1 MLPATQTHFTMI
13 KPSPAP
19 DLRLLG
25 EEDCRRALLTQ
36 IGGRL
41 PCRKFMHQTVITPH
55 AHNIVSTVHLSTD
68 VTKINLE
75 CIAQCMP
82 NSVYD
87 KKRFAA
93 ITLRISNPKITA
105 LLFSSGKLVV
115 TGSLSRQMAKR
126 AVHNIVRMLRETRL
140 FRFVRHNLH
149 TIQNIVCNVRLPKTV
164 QIDLNALYQGHNTLC
179 TYQPSIFPGLILRP
193 RDSPVVLLIFKSSRI
208 VVTGA
213 HTYHDV
219 CHGFELTLEVL
230 APYLG
235 PNFTVHIDTVEPPR
249 ADAIQDT
256 HSPSI
261 TMTDAGTNAPQK
273 NLSSTNPPKHEQQ
286 PIQ

>member
-1 MLPATQTHFTMI
+1 MQSTDEYFTTV
-13 KPSPAP
+13 KPQPRP
-19 DLRLLG
+19 DLLSMSAD
-25 EEDCRRALLTQ
+25 DCRHALLTQ

-41 PCRKFMHQTVITPH
+41 PCRKFMRKNVITPH

-68 VTKINLE
+68 ATKINLE

-93 ITLRISNPKITA
+93 ITLRINKPKITA

-126 AVHNIVRMLRETRL
+126 AVHDIVRMLRETRL
-140 FRFVRHNLH
+140 FRFVRHDLH

-164 QIDLNALYQGHNTLC
+164 NIDLNALYQGHNTLC

-213 HTYHDV
+213 HTYSDV
-219 CHGFELTLEVL
+219 CNGFELTLGVL
-230 APYLG
+230 APFFGEKLVVG
-235 PNFTVHIDTVEPPR
+235 LATSQ
-249 ADAIQDT
+249 A
-256 HSPSI
+256 
-261 TMTDAGTNAPQK
+261 
-273 NLSSTNPPKHEQQ
+273 
-286 PIQ
+286 